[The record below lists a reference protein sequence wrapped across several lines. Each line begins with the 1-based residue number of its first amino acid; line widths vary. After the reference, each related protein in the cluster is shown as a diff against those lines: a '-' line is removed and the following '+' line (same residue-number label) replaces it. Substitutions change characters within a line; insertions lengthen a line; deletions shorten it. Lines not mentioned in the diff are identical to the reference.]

1 MANGEIELKSQE
13 TPLVDLDTK
22 TIGSV
27 SSLNRH
33 SQIEEETVKEEL
45 TLALPDYDDVA
56 YGSYTWEIKN
66 WHELDSRASSRI
78 FEVGG
83 RQFRIVYFPQG
94 ISQSSGYTSLFLEYI
109 PFKEEKEK
117 QDYGVCC
124 QFALIISNLNNPSLR
139 VASAAHCRYSPEIA
153 DWGFTQFT
161 ETKRLLSRES
171 PVAPPIVE
179 DGALRINAY
188 VRILDDPTGVLWH
201 SFNHYDSKSMTGY
214 VGLKNQGATC
224 YMNSLLQSLYII
236 GAFRRIVYQVPTERE
251 ESKNGIAYA
260 LQRCFYNL
268 QFMNEPV
275 PTTDLTKSF
284 GWDSLDSFMQHD
296 VQEFNRVLQDNLE
309 RSMEGTM
316 ENALKNLFSGKMK
329 SYVACMNVN
338 YESARTEEFWDI
350 QLNVKGMKNLEASFR
365 DYIQVETLD
374 GDNCYYA
381 DTYGFQEAKKGVIF
395 ESFPPI
401 LHLQLKRFE
410 YDFERDMMIKIND
423 RYEFPLEFNAKAFL
437 TPEADQDQN
446 CEYVLHGVLVHSG
459 DLDNG
464 HYYALLK
471 PQKDGGWYKFDDTR
485 VTPATLKEVLEE
497 NYGGDYIVHPPF
509 RSAVKLKRFMS
520 AYMLLYLRKDKID
533 ELMAPVQK
541 DEIPNHLKEVL
552 DENIRLVDQQRK
564 ERLESHL
571 YTKVEIIT
579 PDYFANHHEFDLVN
593 FGNTVDEEAMLH
605 FRIKKEL
612 KFSDLVPMISEK
624 IDIPAKRL
632 RLWYVVRRQNFTVRV
647 EEPVNELT
655 LSIEEAKDKWNSQ
668 GEILRLYLEILPE
681 NQTVDTLINV
691 SFDSHDAFLF
701 IKYFDRESQEIIGSG
716 TIFVNKYDRI
726 DSICP
731 ELCERVGLLKDTPL
745 YLYEE
750 IKPGYIEYLR
760 LNKTFS
766 EGELG
771 TGDIICFEKA
781 VSETKD
787 WKDKRFPTAVQ
798 LYDFMANRVLI
809 TFRPRF
815 IDQESILEFE
825 LVLDRRMKLVE
836 LSAELGEKLGTH
848 ADHIRLTT
856 CSPLTYSANMVIPNN
871 PNITLYDI
879 IHSSDE
885 DTVSNILFYEI
896 MDVSLSDLDKK
907 RLLRVTWLFEG
918 LANAELIDVYIY
930 KIGNVSDVFNAVCEK
945 YPELELPN
953 QKVRFY
959 EVLEYKWYRDINMR
973 TMIRSLN
980 PFARIIGEVIPEE
993 EINLQDDERVIVV
1006 YHFHKD
1012 IARMHSIPFKFVI
1025 KPGERFAITRERL
1038 RFRTMYPDN
1047 IFSVIKFAI
1056 IDFDMHSVVYLNDDD
1071 VVFEILQQCNGTLAL
1086 DRAKKEIR
1094 KPTILD
1100 RAIQMKG

>member
-1 MANGEIELKSQE
+1 MANGEFELKSQE
-13 TPLVDLDTK
+13 TPLVDFDTK
-22 TIGSV
+22 TTESV

-45 TLALPDYDDVA
+45 ELALPDYDDVA
-56 YGSYTWEIKN
+56 FGGYSWEIKN

-83 RQFRIVYFPQG
+83 CQFRIVYFPQG
-94 ISQSSGYTSLFLEYI
+94 IVPSSGYASLFLEYI
-109 PFKEEKEK
+109 PSREEKES

-124 QFALIISNLNNPSLR
+124 QFAFIISNVKKPSLR
-139 VASAAHCRYSPEIA
+139 VASSAHCRYSPEIQ
-153 DWGFTQFT
+153 DWGFTQFS
-161 ETKRLLSRES
+161 ETKRLLSRNS
-171 PVAPPIVE
+171 PVVPPIVE
-179 DGALRINAY
+179 DGALRINAFI
-188 VRILDDPTGVLWH
+188 RILDDPTGVLWH
-201 SFNHYDSKSMTGY
+201 SFNNYDSKSMTGY

-236 GAFRRIVYQVPTERE
+236 GAFRKIVYQVPTKKE

-316 ENALKNLFSGKMK
+316 ENALKNLFCGKMK

-381 DTYGFQEAKKGVIF
+381 DMYGFQEAKKGVIF

-437 TPEADQDQN
+437 SPEADQDQN

-471 PQKDGGWYKFDDTR
+471 PQKEERWYKFDDTR

-497 NYGGDYIVHPPF
+497 NYGGDYFVHPPF
-509 RSAVKLKRFMS
+509 RPAVKLKRFMS

-533 ELMAPVQK
+533 ELIAPVQK
-541 DEIPNHLKEVL
+541 DVIPNHLKEVL

-571 YTKVEIIT
+571 YTKIEIVT
-579 PDYFANHHEFDLVN
+579 PDYFANHHEFDLAN
-593 FGNTVDEEAMLH
+593 FDNPVDEGVMLH
-605 FRIKKEL
+605 FRIKKEQNV
-612 KFSDLVPMISEK
+612 SDLIPMVSEEVEVP
-624 IDIPAKRL
+624 ANRL
-632 RLWYVVRRQNFTVRV
+632 RLWYIIRRQNYTLRV
-647 EEPVNELT
+647 EEPVSELNI
-655 LSIEEAKDKWNSQ
+655 SIEEAKDRWNSQ
-668 GEILRLYLEILPE
+668 GFILRLYLEILPE
-681 NQTVDTLINV
+681 NQTNHPLVNV
-691 SFDSHDAFLF
+691 SFDSPNIFLF
-701 IKYFDRESQEIIGSG
+701 IKYYDRENQEIIGCG
-716 TIFVNKYDRI
+716 TIFVIKNDKL

-731 ELCERVGLLKDTPL
+731 ELCERVGLSKDTPL
-745 YLYEE
+745 HLYEE

-760 LNKTFS
+760 LSKTFA
-766 EGELG
+766 ENELS
-771 TGDIICFEKA
+771 TGDIICFETGN
-781 VSETKD
+781 SDTKD
-787 WKDKRFPTAVQ
+787 QEDNIFPTAPK
-798 LYDFMANRVLI
+798 LYDFMANRVII

-815 IDQESILEFE
+815 IDQESTLEFE
-825 LVLDRRMKLVE
+825 LVLDRRIKLIELCEE
-836 LSAELGEKLGTH
+836 LSEKLNTD

-856 CSPLTYSANMVIPNN
+856 CSPLAYAANMVVPNN
-871 PNITLYDI
+871 PNITLYEI
-879 IHSSDE
+879 MHASEE
-885 DTVSNILFYEI
+885 DTVSNMLFYEI
-896 MDVSLSDLDKK
+896 MNVSLSDLDKK

-918 LANAELIDVYIY
+918 LANAELIDVYIN
-930 KIGNVSDVFNAVCEK
+930 KVGNVSDVFNAISEK
-945 YPELELPN
+945 YPELRVPN
-953 QKVRFY
+953 QKVRLY
-959 EVLEYKWYRDINMR
+959 EILEHKWYRDINMR
-973 TMIRSLN
+973 AMIRSLN

-993 EINLQDDERVIVV
+993 EISLQENERVIVV

-1012 IARMHSIPFKFVI
+1012 VARMHSIPFKFVI
-1025 KPGERFAITRERL
+1025 KPGEKFAITRQRL

-1056 IDFDMHSVVYLNDDD
+1056 IDFDRNSVVYLNDDD
-1071 VVFEILQQCNGTLAL
+1071 VVFELLEQYNGTLAM

-1094 KPTILD
+1094 KPKILD

>member
-1 MANGEIELKSQE
+1 MANGETEWKLQE
-13 TPLVDLDTK
+13 APLVDIDAK

-27 SSLNRH
+27 SSLRRH

-45 TLALPDYDDVA
+45 ELALPDYEGVA
-56 YGSYTWEIKN
+56 FGGYSWEIEN
-66 WHELDSRASSRI
+66 WHELDSRASSSI
-78 FEVGG
+78 FEVSG

-94 ISQSSGYTSLFLEYI
+94 ILPSSGYASLFLEYI
-109 PFKEEKEK
+109 PSKIDKES

-124 QFALIISNLNNPSLR
+124 QFALIISNVKNPSLR
-139 VASAAHCRYSPEIA
+139 VASSAHCRYSPEIQ
-153 DWGFTQFT
+153 DWGFTQFA
-161 ETKRLLSRES
+161 ETKRLLSRNS

-179 DGALRINAY
+179 DGALRINAF

-201 SFNHYDSKSMTGY
+201 SFNNYDSKSKTGY

-236 GAFRRIVYQVPTERE
+236 GTFRKIVYQVPTEKD

-316 ENALKNLFSGKMK
+316 ENALKNLFCGKMK

-365 DYIQVETLD
+365 DYIQVETLE

-410 YDFERDMMIKIND
+410 YDFERDTMIKIND

-437 TPEADQDQN
+437 SPEADQDQN

-471 PQKDGGWYKFDDTR
+471 PQKEEKWYKFDDTR

-497 NYGGDYIVHPPF
+497 NYGGDYFVHPPF
-509 RSAVKLKRFMS
+509 RPAVKLKRFMS

-533 ELMAPVQK
+533 ELIAPVHK
-541 DEIPNHLKEVL
+541 DVIPNHLKEVL
-552 DENIRLVDQQRK
+552 DENIRFVDQQRK

-571 YTKVEIIT
+571 YTRVEVIT
-579 PDYFANHHEFDLVN
+579 PDYFANHHEFDLAK
-593 FGNTVDEEAMLH
+593 FGNPVDEDSMLH
-605 FRIKKEL
+605 IRIKKEL
-612 KFSDLVPMISEK
+612 NVSNLLPMVSERVG
-624 IDIPAKRL
+624 IPASRL
-632 RLWYVVRRQNFTVRV
+632 RLWYIVRRQNYTLRV
-647 EEPVNELT
+647 EEPVNELN
-655 LSIEEAKDKWNSQ
+655 LSIEEAKGKWNPQ
-668 GEILRLYLEILPE
+668 GDILRLYLEILPE
-681 NQTVDTLINV
+681 NQTNYPLVNV
-691 SFDSHDAFLF
+691 SFDSPNIFLF
-701 IKYFDRESQEIIGSG
+701 IKYYDRKNQEIIGCG
-716 TIFVNKYDRI
+716 TLIVLKSDKLE
-726 DSICP
+726 SICP
-731 ELCERVGLLKDTPL
+731 ELCERVGLPKDTL
-745 YLYEE
+745 LHMYEE
-750 IKPGYIEYLR
+750 VKPGYIEYLR
-760 LNKTFS
+760 LNKTFA

-771 TGDIICFEKA
+771 TGDIICFETRNPEDNDQANNKFA
-781 VSETKD
+781 
-787 WKDKRFPTAVQ
+787 TAAK
-798 LYDFMANRVLI
+798 LYDFMANRVVI

-825 LVLDRRMKLVE
+825 LVLDRRIKLVKLCEE
-836 LSAELGEKLGTH
+836 LAEKLNTY

-856 CSPLTYSANMVIPNN
+856 CSPLAYAANMVVPNN
-871 PNITLYDI
+871 PNITLYEI
-879 IHSSDE
+879 MHASEE

-896 MDVSLSDLDKK
+896 MNVSLSDLDKK

-918 LANAELIDVYIY
+918 LANAELIDVYIN
-930 KIGNVSDVFNAVCEK
+930 KIGNVSDIFNAISQK
-945 YPELELPN
+945 YPELEVPN
-953 QKVRFY
+953 HKVRFY
-959 EVLEYKWYRDINMR
+959 EILEHKWYRDINMR
-973 TMIRSLN
+973 TMLRSLN
-980 PFARIIGEVIPEE
+980 PFARIIGEIIPEE
-993 EINLQDDERVIVV
+993 ELCLQENERVIVV
-1006 YHFHKD
+1006 CHFHKD
-1012 IARMHSIPFKFVI
+1012 VARMHSIPFKFVI
-1025 KPGERFAITRERL
+1025 KPGEKFAITRERL

-1056 IDFDMHSVVYLNDDD
+1056 IDFDRNAVVYLNDDD
-1071 VVFEILQQCNGTLAL
+1071 DVFELLAGCNGTLAM